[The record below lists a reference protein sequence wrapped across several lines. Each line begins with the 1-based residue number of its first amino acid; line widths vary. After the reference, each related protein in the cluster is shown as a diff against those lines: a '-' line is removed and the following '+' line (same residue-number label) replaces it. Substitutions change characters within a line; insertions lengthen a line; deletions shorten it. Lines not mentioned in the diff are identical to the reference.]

1 MFIPLFFITTF
12 EFAFECVIE
21 ISLAGKKE
29 TFGTDAD
36 FSYTAVIFEIN

>member
-1 MFIPLFFITTF
+1 MCL
-12 EFAFECVIE
+12 IE
-21 ISLAGKKE
+21 ISLVEKK